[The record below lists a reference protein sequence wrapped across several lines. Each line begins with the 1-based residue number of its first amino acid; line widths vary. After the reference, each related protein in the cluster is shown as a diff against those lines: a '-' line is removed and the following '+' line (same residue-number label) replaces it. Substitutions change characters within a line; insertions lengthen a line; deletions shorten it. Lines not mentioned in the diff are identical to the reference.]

1 MADFL
6 QMVLH
11 TDIPALIARP
21 ALMQPEYAAEASL
34 SLSYAV
40 IFPWR
45 LNWSLLNLCDKK
57 GCYVSVSL
65 Q

>member
-11 TDIPALIARP
+11 TDIPVLIAMP

-34 SLSYAV
+34 SLS
-40 IFPWR
+40 
-45 LNWSLLNLCDKK
+45 
-57 GCYVSVSL
+57 
-65 Q
+65 

>member
-11 TDIPALIARP
+11 TDIPVLIAMP

-34 SLSYAV
+34 SLLGCD
-40 IFPWR
+40 FP
-45 LNWSLLNLCDKK
+45 LAPELVFVESLW
-57 GCYVSVSL
+57 
-65 Q
+65 

>member
-34 SLSYAV
+34 SLSLLCCD
-40 IFPWR
+40 FP
-45 LNWSLLNLCDKK
+45 LAPELVFVESLW
-57 GCYVSVSL
+57 
-65 Q
+65 